1 MATTYTL
8 IESKTLITT
17 QATVDFTVIP
27 QTFTDLL
34 VKVSAK
40 SNSSTW
46 GDVVIRFNGGG
57 GTYYNRRLYANA
69 GGVGTD
75 GSEWTNFSAV
85 GNGTYQFSNI
95 EYYIPDYA
103 SNRNKSWSVHNS
115 NAQNHAIQ
123 GFQTVA
129 SGSWNGATA
138 ITSLQITDY
147 NTTMQAGSTFYLYGI
162 K

>member
-1 MATTYTL
+1 MANTYKL
-8 IESKTLITT
+8 IEAQTLVTNT
-17 QATVDFTVIP
+17 ATVNFTSIP
-27 QTFTDLL
+27 QTYTDL
-34 VKVSAK
+34 VVRVSAK

-57 GTYYNRRLYANA
+57 GTYYNVRIYGNGA
-69 GGVGTD
+69 GTGSDT
-75 GSEWTNFSAV
+75 SEWTNYSAV

-103 SNRNKSWSVHNS
+103 SNRNKSWLVHNA
-115 NAQNHAIQ
+115 NAQNHANQ

-129 SGSWNGATA
+129 GGNWNGAA
-138 ITSLQITDY
+138 ITSVQITDY

-162 K
+162 I